1 MHRLAWRRSVSLFL
15 AAFGSAS
22 MAILKVFL
30 IIAAAGLLVRR
41 GVLDQRA
48 VSGLSDATVVLLLP
62 CLIFSKVVD
71 NLDPSAVRFWW
82 ALPIIGIAMAGAG
95 LTVAALAFA
104 TELPAKR
111 NMLPLASMQNAGYL
125 VLPIGLALYPDRF
138 DRFAVY
144 CFLFILGFN
153 AILWSVGKLLAT
165 EGGGAR
171 GLRGLLTPPL
181 VANLAALSCALT
193 GAGRLLP
200 GPFLDGVR
208 LVGQAAVPVAAVVL
222 GGVLGGISPRL
233 RPYLW
238 DGTRV
243 LAIKLGVLPLITVVV
258 LRAAG
263 IEAIDP
269 LLARFL
275 ILEAASAPAV
285 GIMLQVRTY
294 GGDESKVGSLM
305 LAAYAACAITLP
317 LWLAVWEVLSRG

>member
-1 MHRLAWRRSVSLFL
+1 MSLFL

-22 MAILKVFL
+22 VAILKVFL
-30 IIAAAGLLVRR
+30 IIAAAALLVRR
-41 GVLDQRA
+41 RVLDQRA
-48 VSGLSDATVVLLLP
+48 ISGLSDATVVLLLP

-71 NLDPSAVRFWW
+71 NFDPAAVRFWW

-95 LTVAALAFA
+95 LAIAALAFV

-125 VLPIGLALYPDRF
+125 VLPIGLALYPDQF

-153 AILWSVGKLLAT
+153 ALLWSVGKLLAT
-165 EGGGAR
+165 EGGGRRGWR
-171 GLRGLLTPPL
+171 GLFTPPL
-181 VANLAALSCALT
+181 IANLAAVSCALS
-193 GAGRLLP
+193 GADRLLP
-200 GPFLDGVR
+200 GPVLDGVR
-208 LVGQAAVPVAAVVL
+208 LVGQSAVPIATVVL

-238 DGTRV
+238 DGARV

-258 LRAAG
+258 VRAAG
-263 IEAIDP
+263 IESIDP

-275 ILEAASAPAV
+275 VLEAASAPAV

-294 GGDESKVGSLM
+294 GGDERKVGSLM
-305 LAAYAACAITLP
+305 LASYAACAVTLP
-317 LWLAVWEVLSRG
+317 FWLAVWDVVCRS